1 VTGAPEPLD
10 PVDAFDLPDWLGEHE
25 VTWAPATGVRRQQ
38 HVSGV
43 LSGQDAESLACDLL
57 AADTAYPTAVVVETD
72 RVAAHQA
79 WQRGQVHLGR
89 RGGRLTVLVPGHEFT
104 ADLAL
109 TAVGRLARSVG
120 ADPQRYVV
128 TLRLSAADVRA
139 PGEGSH

>member
-1 VTGAPEPLD
+1 VTDAPEPLEL
-10 PVDAFDLPDWLGEHE
+10 VDAFDLPDWLGEHE
-25 VTWAPATGVRRQQ
+25 VTWAPTTGVRRQQ

-43 LSGQDAESLACDLL
+43 LTGEQPEELACDLL
-57 AADTAYPTAVVVETD
+57 AADTAYPRAVVVEPD

-89 RGGRLTVLVPGHEFT
+89 RGDRLTLLVPGHEFT

-109 TAVGRLARSVG
+109 TAIGRLARSVG

-128 TLRLSAADVRA
+128 SLRLSVADVKA
-139 PGEGSH
+139 PGADGH

>member
-1 VTGAPEPLD
+1 VTRAPEPLE
-10 PVDAFDLPDWLGEHE
+10 PVDPFDLPEWLGEHE

-38 HVSGV
+38 HVTG
-43 LSGQDAESLACDLL
+43 LLTGQDDEQLACDLL
-57 AADTAYPTAVVVETD
+57 AVDTAFPQPVVVEDD
-72 RVAAHQA
+72 RVGAHQA
-79 WQRGQVHLGR
+79 WQRGQLHLGR
-89 RGGRLTVLVPGHEFT
+89 RADRLTLLVPGHEFT

-128 TLRLSAADVRA
+128 TLRLSTADVKA